1 MIDHMD
7 ITSDQKTTSYH
18 ARPEPGQLVEVRRRQ
33 WVVSEVNSSLLDSSR
48 PLGIGEASADY
59 TVEKAS
65 TSLPSTQHLVSMSSI
80 DEDGLGEEL
89 EVIWEIEP
97 GAQVIERAGL
107 PSITGQDD
115 SNTLEAFLDAIR
127 WGAATNADRGFL
139 QAPFRSGV
147 SIEDFQLDP
156 LVRAIDMARVNLLIA
171 DDVGLG
177 KTIEAGLV
185 IQEML
190 LRHRAR
196 TVLVICPASLQE
208 KWRVEMLEKFGLEF
222 LVVDTTYI
230 KQLRR
235 ERGIH
240 ANPWTSHPRLI
251 ASMDWAKSG
260 EGLRAMRDVLPAHA
274 GHPRK
279 FDLLVVDEAHN
290 IAPAAGAHYAL
301 ESQRTR
307 FIRAISPHFQHRL
320 FLTATPHNG
329 YTESFTSL
337 LELLDDQR
345 FARNVLPDEKQLSQV
360 MIRRLKSDLVDAEG
374 KPLYAQ
380 RRLQALEVPYTDEE
394 REIHRTLND
403 YCASREKSAE
413 KGGSTFGTSFINQLL
428 KKRLFSSPAAFASTL
443 EKHISSLSKSTKLK
457 VSDPMADRILRKAIL
472 KVDEDYAND
481 QEVENAQSEAVEEAS
496 RRAQPLTQEQQ
507 GMLDELR
514 QWAQRAKNQTDSKA
528 KAVLDWLSANL
539 KPGGVWNDRRVILFT
554 EYRTTHQWMHEILA
568 SHGFGGE
575 RLGLLHGGLTQ
586 DEREPIKA
594 AFQASPKDS
603 PVRIL
608 LATDAASEGIDLQNH
623 CNCLIHLEIPYNPN
637 VMEQRNG
644 RIDRHGQRDT
654 EVLIWHPVDGGGKGH
669 ASVGGHGEDILRAL
683 RKLELMRADMGSV
696 NPVIAP
702 QMSGLI
708 EGSLK
713 DLDTRLAEAK
723 IAKARRFVR
732 AERDLKERVA
742 KLHERLLATQQD
754 FHLTPDHIR
763 MAVQTGLAL
772 AGRPPLESVSL
783 AGAPQGSV
791 FKMPPLSGSWARC
804 SEGLE
809 HPFRKGLIRPITF
822 DHAIAKGR
830 DDVVLVHLNHRLV
843 QMCLRLL
850 RAEVWAQEDVKKLHR
865 VTVRTVPDS
874 SIEGAAVVVISR
886 LVITGGNHH
895 RLHEEL
901 TASGGYLRDQ
911 SFRREE
917 GVGRVQRWLDE
928 ARPVTANGSLFDAL
942 RVRFDRAQPAILQS
956 VDARSKDRL
965 KFLTNTL
972 ETRRKQEIDDIGAVL
987 DELERAIQ
995 SELKKEQQPEQ
1006 MSLFTEDERTQ
1017 LKRDTAALEA
1027 RLSRIPDERQM
1038 EMRAIASR
1046 YAKLDDRTFPVAVI
1060 FLVPEHMEGA

>member
-1 MIDHMD
+1 MD
-7 ITSDQKTTSYH
+7 NYNIGLQSYVSK
-18 ARPEPGQLVEVRRRQ
+18 PEHGQLVEVRRRQ
-33 WVVSEVNSSLLDSSR
+33 WVVAEVVSSKL
-48 PLGIGEASADY
+48 
-59 TVEKAS
+59 TS
-65 TSLPSTQHLVSMSSI
+65 TSAQQHAVTLSSI

-97 GAQVIERAGL
+97 GAQIIERAGL

-115 SNTLEAFLDAIR
+115 SDTLEAFLDAVR

-156 LVRAIDMARVNLLIA
+156 LVRAINMARVNLLIA

-185 IQEML
+185 IQELL
-190 LRHRAR
+190 LRHRVR
-196 TVLVICPASLQE
+196 TVLIICPASLQE
-208 KWRVEMLEKFGLEF
+208 KWRVEMLEKFGLDF
-222 LVVDTTYI
+222 RVVDTAYI

-235 ERGIH
+235 DRGIH

-251 ASMDWAKSG
+251 TSMDWVKSG
-260 EGLRAMRDVLPAHA
+260 EGLRSMRDVLPAHISY
-274 GHPRK
+274 PRK
-279 FDLLVVDEAHN
+279 FDMLVVDEAHN

-345 FARNVLPDEKQLSQV
+345 FARNILPDEKQLSQV

-380 RRLQALEVPYTDEE
+380 RKLQALPVSYTALE
-394 REIHRTLND
+394 RSIHQMLNN
-403 YCASREKSAE
+403 YSTSREQGAQN
-413 KGGSTFGTSFINQLL
+413 GNFFGTSFVNQLL

-443 EKHISSLSKSTKLK
+443 EKHIATVANGSQRKEK
-457 VSDPMADRILRKAIL
+457 DAMADRILQKAIL
-472 KVDEDYAND
+472 RVDEDYAND
-481 QEVENAQSEAVEEAS
+481 QELENAQSEAVEEAS
-496 RRAQPLTQEQQ
+496 RRAQPITLVQQ
-507 GMLDELR
+507 QMLNELR
-514 QWAQRAKNQTDSKA
+514 SWAQTAKNQVDAKA
-528 KAVLDWLSANL
+528 KAVLDWLDAHL
-539 KPGGVWNDRRVILFT
+539 KTHGEWNDHRVILFT
-554 EYRTTHQWMHEILA
+554 EYRTTQQWMHEILA

-575 RLGLLHGGLTQ
+575 RLAILHGGLSQ

-594 AFQASPKDS
+594 AFQTSPKDS
-603 PVRIL
+603 TVRIL

-623 CNCLIHLEIPYNPN
+623 CNYLIHLEIPYNPN

-644 RIDRHGQRDT
+644 RIDRHGQRQK
-654 EVLIWHPVDGGGKGH
+654 EVLIWHPVDGGEQG
-669 ASVGGHGEDILRAL
+669 VVTIGGHGDDIIRAL
-683 RKLELMRADMGSV
+683 RKLESMRSDMGSV

-732 AERDLKERVA
+732 ADRELKDRVA
-742 KLHERLLATQQD
+742 KLHEKLLTTQSE
-754 FHLTPDHIR
+754 FHLTPGHIL
-763 MAVQTGLAL
+763 MAVKTGLAL
-772 AGRPPLESVSL
+772 AGRPPLEPCSL
-783 AGAPQGSV
+783 SDAPAGSI
-791 FKMPPLSGSWARC
+791 FRMPAFSGSWGRC
-804 SEGLE
+804 TEGLR
-809 HPFRKGLIRPITF
+809 HPHTQQIRPITF
-822 DHAIAKGR
+822 DHAVATGR

-850 RAEVWAQEDVKKLHR
+850 RAEVWAQDDVKKLHR
-865 VTVRTVPDS
+865 VTVRSVPDAL
-874 SIEGAAVVVISR
+874 IDGPAVVVISR
-886 LVITGGNHH
+886 LVVTGGNHH

-901 TASGGYLRDQ
+901 TVAGGYLGDK

-917 GVGRVQRWLDE
+917 GVNKVQQWLDQ
-928 ARPVTANGSLFDAL
+928 AKPLTATDSLFDAI
-942 RVRFDRAQPAILQS
+942 RVRFDRSQNAILQS

-972 ETRRKQEIDDIGAVL
+972 QSRKQQEVADIGTVL
-987 DELERAIQ
+987 DELEKAIQ
-995 SELKKEQQPEQ
+995 AELKKDQQPAQ
-1006 MSLFTEDERTQ
+1006 LSLFSEDERTQ
-1017 LKRDTAALEA
+1017 LRRDTAALEA
-1027 RLSRIPDERQM
+1027 RLARIPSERLQ
-1038 EMRAIASR
+1038 EAQAIETR
-1046 YAKLDDRTFPVAVI
+1046 YAKLNDRTFPVAVI
-1060 FLVPEHMEGA
+1060 FLVPSSAVQGGAA

>member
-1 MIDHMD
+1 MELLNDERP
-7 ITSDQKTTSYH
+7 QAYR

-33 WVVSEVNSSLLDSSR
+33 WVVIDVVSSKLES
-48 PLGIGEASADY
+48 ASQSC
-59 TVEKAS
+59 VK
-65 TSLPSTQHLVSMSSI
+65 LSSI

-97 GAQVIERAGL
+97 GAQIVERAGL

-115 SNTLEAFLDAIR
+115 SAKLDAFLDAVR

-177 KTIEAGLV
+177 KTVEAGLV
-185 IQEML
+185 IQELL

-196 TVLVICPASLQE
+196 TVLIICPASLQE
-208 KWRVEMLEKFGLEF
+208 KWRVEMLEKFGLDF
-222 LVVDTTYI
+222 HVVDTAYI

-240 ANPWTSHPRLI
+240 ANPWISHPRLI
-251 ASMDWAKSG
+251 ASMDWVKSG
-260 EGLRAMRDVLPAHA
+260 EGLRAMRDVLPAYASHL
-274 GHPRK
+274 RK

-290 IAPAAGAHYAL
+290 IAPSAGAHYAL

-307 FIRAISPHFQHRL
+307 FIRLISPHFQHRL

-329 YTESFTSL
+329 YTESFTAL

-345 FARNVLPDEKQLSQV
+345 FARNILPDEKQLSKV

-380 RRLQALEVPYTDEE
+380 RKLQTLAVPYTDEE
-394 REIHRTLND
+394 REIHQRLND
-403 YCASREKSAE
+403 YCASREK
-413 KGGSTFGTSFINQLL
+413 GGNTFGTSFVNQLL

-443 EKHISSLSKSTKLK
+443 EKHVATSLNDIKPKMR
-457 VSDPMADRILRKAIL
+457 DAMAERILRKAIL

-481 QEVENAQSEAVEEAS
+481 QDVENAQSEAVEEAS
-496 RRAQPLTQEQQ
+496 RQASPLTQEQQ
-507 GMLDELR
+507 QMLVDLR
-514 QWAQRAKNQTDSKA
+514 EWAQRAKNQADSKA
-528 KAVLDWLSANL
+528 MAIIEWLSANL
-539 KPGGVWNDRRVILFT
+539 KPGGQWNDRRVILFT

-575 RLGLLHGGLTQ
+575 RLAVLHGGLTQ

-644 RIDRHGQRDT
+644 RIDRHGQREK
-654 EVLIWHPVDGGGKGH
+654 EVLIWHPVDGGDKGR

-683 RKLELMRADMGSV
+683 RKLESMRADMGSV

-708 EGSLK
+708 EGSLR
-713 DLDTRLAEAK
+713 DLDTRVAEAK
-723 IAKARRFVR
+723 IAKAKRFVH
-732 AERDLKERVA
+732 AERELKERVS
-742 KLHERLLATQQD
+742 KLHERLITTQQD
-754 FHLTPDHIR
+754 FHLSADHIQ
-763 MAVQTGLAL
+763 MTVKTGLAL
-772 AGRPPLESVSL
+772 AGRPPLESVTL
-783 AGAPQGSV
+783 VGVPDGTV
-791 FKMPPLSGSWARC
+791 FRMPPLSGSWARC
-804 SEGLE
+804 LEGLR
-809 HPFRKGLIRPITF
+809 HPYTQKIRPITF
-822 DHAIAKGR
+822 DHDVAKGR

-850 RAEVWAQEDVKKLHR
+850 RAEVWARDDVKKLHR
-865 VTVRTVPDS
+865 VTVRSVPAS
-874 SIEGAAVVVISR
+874 SIETTAVVVISR

-901 TASGGYLRDQ
+901 IVSGGYLRDQ

-917 GVGRVQRWLDE
+917 AVTRIQQWLDE
-928 ARPVTANGSLFDAL
+928 AKPVMANDSLFDAL
-942 RVRFDRAQPAILQS
+942 RVRFDRAQQAILQT
-956 VDARSKDRL
+956 VDGRSKDRL
-965 KFLTNTL
+965 KFLANTL
-972 ETRRKQEIDDIGAVL
+972 QTRKQQEIDDISAVL
-987 DELERAIQ
+987 NELEKAIQ
-995 SELKKEQQPEQ
+995 TELKKEQQPEQ
-1006 MSLFTEDERTQ
+1006 LSLFTEDERTQ
-1017 LKRDTAALEA
+1017 LRRDTAALEA
-1027 RLSRIPDERQM
+1027 RFARIPAERIQ
-1038 EMRAIASR
+1038 EVQAIETR
-1046 YAKLDDRTFPVAVI
+1046 YAKFNDRTFPVAVI
-1060 FLVPEHMEGA
+1060 FLVPESVVQGDVA